1 MLLVYDLMSP
11 KFGKIQ
17 DIAVVNDLS
26 LMVFESEG
34 FFSHYNN
41 CQIKPTSSMISL
53 PLDDL
58 SFVQPVY
65 SKKIFL
71 SSDKNLYIVL
81 PFSF

>member
-1 MLLVYDLMSP
+1 
-11 KFGKIQ
+11 
-17 DIAVVNDLS
+17 
-26 LMVFESEG
+26 MVFESEG
-34 FFSHYNN
+34 FFSHYNSY
-41 CQIKPTSSMISL
+41 QTKPTSSMISL

-65 SKKIFL
+65 SKKTFL